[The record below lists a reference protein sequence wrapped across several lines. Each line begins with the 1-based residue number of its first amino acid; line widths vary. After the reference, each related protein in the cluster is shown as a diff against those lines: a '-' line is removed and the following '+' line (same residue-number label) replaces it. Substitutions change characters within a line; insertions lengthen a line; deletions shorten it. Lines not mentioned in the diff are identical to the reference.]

1 MDPCT
6 PFEERA
12 AILEYLAGY
21 PRPVAERMAREQLE
35 RAARGGEQTKLFG
48 PRTAPSSA
56 RLGWPG
62 R

>member
-12 AILEYLAGY
+12 AILEFLAGY

-35 RAARGGEQTKLFG
+35 RAARGGEQMLLSLGGSTRPFG
-48 PRTAPSSA
+48 PR
-56 RLGWPG
+56 R
-62 R
+62 

>member
-35 RAARGGEQTKLFG
+35 RAARGGEQIDLFS
-48 PRTAPSSA
+48 RKSANAFAPSA
-56 RLGWPG
+56 RT
-62 R
+62 RT

>member
-12 AILEYLAGY
+12 AILEFLAGY

-35 RAARGGEQTKLFG
+35 RAARGGEQTAMTFG
-48 PRTAPSSA
+48 PPVA
-56 RLGWPG
+56 GWQTRDG
-62 R
+62 RRV